1 MATKCPKCHTENP
14 ETSLFCSDCGTK
26 LDAAG
31 EFSLFQTETL
41 ETSLK
46 ELRMG
51 ATFADRYQI
60 IEELGKGGM
69 GKVYKVLDTHINE
82 KVALKLLK
90 PEIGADRK
98 TIERFS
104 NELKFARRIRHKN
117 VCGMYDLGKAE
128 GTNFITMEYV
138 QGEDLKSMIRMAAGL
153 SIGAVLSIGKQICDG
168 LVEAHALGVVH
179 RDLKPQ
185 NIMIDKGGNAKI
197 MDFGIARL
205 IREKGITGPSVL
217 IGTPEYMSPEQAEA
231 KEVDYRSDIYSLG
244 IILYEMATGRV
255 PFEGDTPL
263 SIAMKHKGEIP
274 KNPKQFNPN
283 IPDDLSGV
291 ILKCMEKDRAKRYQT
306 APEVHSELE
315 KIEKGIPTTERVVPE
330 RRTLTSREITVK
342 FNLKKLL
349 MPTGIVLLGVC
360 AALVFFFR
368 SRGPHYNPKRI
379 IVPVFENQTG
389 DKSLDT
395 IGRIAADWI
404 TQGLSRTGLVE
415 VVSLPPSV
423 AAPGTPQA
431 ADQVRSIA
439 RDEGAGTLIAGSYFL
454 KGQSLSFHSQISIPK
469 NGHLIKALEPV
480 EGSINEPTIA
490 IDVLRQKIMGVLA
503 FVNEPGMRATF
514 EMFGQPPTYEAYK
527 ELIEGQQSFFQYDF
541 QKAIQHY
548 SRAAEIDPSQK
559 ASSLS
564 WIATAYLNIGDFGKA
579 DEFAKEAEKF
589 QDKLSPFEKSGL
601 EWLNA
606 QLQGDLGTQLRIAR
620 QLAKYFGGSR
630 NNQWAQECIESN
642 RPREAIRAFKKQN
655 PENLWAKMTYE
666 WWDDNI
672 TRAYH
677 MLGKH
682 QDELKQARGFRK
694 KYPDDIRVL
703 AHEARAL
710 AAMGN
715 IEEINKLVDQSL
727 ALKQDPTYSSGTVIL
742 DTGRELKTHGFRIE
756 SMQLLERGIRWLNER
771 PRGEAETTR
780 HRFDLAQSLYYG
792 ERWEE
797 ANELFEELV
806 KEVPANIDYLGYLGL
821 TAARSGTRDGA
832 LKISDQIAELN
843 VPFPQGWHT
852 CYRAC
857 IAAVQGEKESAIGL
871 LREAIGQGV
880 DYWWLYWEPDFESL
894 RDYPPFKELIKPKG

>member
-1 MATKCPKCHTENP
+1 MATKCPKCQTENA

-26 LDAAG
+26 LEAAKD
-31 EFSLFQTETL
+31 FSLLQTETL
-41 ETSLK
+41 KASLQELTS
-46 ELRMG
+46 G
-51 ATFADRYQI
+51 STFAGRYQV

-69 GKVYKVLDTHINE
+69 GRVYRVFDKKLKE
-82 KVALKLLK
+82 EVALKLIK
-90 PEIGADRK
+90 PEVASDRE

-104 NELKFARRIRHKN
+104 NEVKLARKIGHRN
-117 VCGMYDLGKAE
+117 VGRMYELLEDE
-128 GTNFITMEYV
+128 GTHFITMEYV
-138 QGEDLKSMIRMAAGL
+138 AGEDLKSFIRRARQLTMGTAVAITRQVCEGL
-153 SIGAVLSIGKQICDG
+153 A
-168 LVEAHALGVVH
+168 EAHRLGVVH
-179 RDLKPQ
+179 RDLKPG
-185 NIMIDKGGNAKI
+185 NIMIDRDGNARI
-197 MDFGIARL
+197 MDFGIARSL
-205 IREKGITGPSVL
+205 KGKGITGAGVM
-217 IGTPEYMSPEQAEA
+217 IGTPEYMSPEQVEA
-231 KEVDYRSDIYSLG
+231 KEADQRSDIYSLG
-244 IILYEMATGRV
+244 VILYQMVTGHV

-263 SIAMKHKGEIP
+263 SVAVKQKTEAP
-274 KNPKQFNPN
+274 RNPRTINPQV
-283 IPDDLSGV
+283 PEDLSRA
-291 ILKCMEKDRAKRYQT
+291 ILRCLEKDKTKRYQT
-306 APEVHSELE
+306 AEEVLADLE
-315 KIEKGIPTTERVVPE
+315 KIEKGIPTTDRVALDRKP
-330 RRTLTSREITVK
+330 LTSREITVK
-342 FNLKKLL
+342 FNLRKLFVP
-349 MPTGIVLLGVC
+349 MGIVLLAIC

-379 IVPVFENQTG
+379 IVPAFENQTG
-389 DKSLDT
+389 DRSLDT

-454 KGQSLSFHSQISIPK
+454 KGQTLSFHGQISNPK
-469 NGHLIKALEPV
+469 NGKLIKALEPV

-503 FVNEPGMRATF
+503 MAIEPGMDTF
-514 EMFGQPPTYEAYK
+514 LDMFGQPPTYEAYK

-589 QDKLSPFEKSGL
+589 HDKLNPFEKSGL

-606 QLQGDLGTQLRIAR
+606 QLQGDLGAQLRITRKEANSS
-620 QLAKYFGGSR
+620 GGSL
-630 NNQWAQECIESN
+630 NNQWAMECIESN
-642 RPREAIRAFKKQN
+642 RPREAIGAFKKQN
-655 PENLWAKMTYE
+655 PESLWAKMTYE

-682 QDELKQARGFRK
+682 KDELKQAQRFRK
-694 KYPDDIRVL
+694 QYPDDIRVL
-703 AHEARAL
+703 AHETRTL
-710 AAMGN
+710 AAMGKMD
-715 IEEINKLVDQSL
+715 EINRLVDESL
-727 ALKQDPTYSSGTVIL
+727 ALKQDPSYSSGSVIL
-742 DTGRELKTHGFRIE
+742 DAGCELKTHGFRKE
-756 SMQLLERGIRWLNER
+756 SMQLLERGILWMNER
-771 PRGEAETTR
+771 PRGEAETAR

-797 ANELFEELV
+797 ANELFDALV
-806 KEVPANIDYLGYLGL
+806 KEDPANVNYLGYLGL
-821 TAARSGTRDGA
+821 TAARSGKRDEA
-832 LKISDQIAELN
+832 LKISDQLAELN

-852 CYRAC
+852 YYRAC
-857 IAAVQGEKESAIGL
+857 IAAVQGEKENAIGL
-871 LREAIGQGV
+871 LREAIGQGA